1 LAAAIEEQ
9 SSLDWAARWD
19 SVGEGAR
26 LAEGDGAAGWRAGA
40 GVPGEEEAATAGGLV
55 ASPRRRVG
63 KREANSD

>member
-1 LAAAIEEQ
+1 MAAAIEEQ

-19 SVGEGAR
+19 SVG
-26 LAEGDGAAGWRAGA
+26 GAARSAEADGGEGGRGGAGA
-40 GVPGEEEAATAGGLV
+40 PGEEEAAPAGRSV